1 MHIVFGAGG
10 ALGASVVR
18 NLAQQNKA
26 VRAVVRGVD
35 RARKVL
41 PSSVEIVEAD
51 ASKPDSIKPAF
62 QNASVIYHCVNVPYD
77 KWTEI
82 MPLVTD
88 NILAGA
94 IESQANVV
102 FPGNVYVYGPF
113 QKIPTTEDHP
123 LAATTKKGRL
133 RIALEKKLMDA
144 HNNGKIKTVIP
155 RFPDYYGP
163 NVTNNLMKPIFLA
176 AISGEKASWI
186 GNLDVQHCF
195 VFIED
200 AAAACIMLGE
210 TASAYGE
217 VWHVPGARPTTGR
230 EFIDIAFKAADNK
243 PDIRL
248 LGKNSIRVAG
258 LMNPE
263 VRELIELMYEFE
275 EPYVLDGSKF
285 STKFPLFQY
294 TTHEEG
300 VRKTIH
306 WFRQALR

>member
-1 MHIVFGAGG
+1 
-10 ALGASVVR
+10 
-18 NLAQQNKA
+18 
-26 VRAVVRGVD
+26 
-35 RARKVL
+35 
-41 PSSVEIVEAD
+41 
-51 ASKPDSIKPAF
+51 
-62 QNASVIYHCVNVPYD
+62 
-77 KWTEI
+77 
-82 MPLVTD
+82 
-88 NILAGA
+88 
-94 IESQANVV
+94 
-102 FPGNVYVYGPF
+102 
-113 QKIPTTEDHP
+113 
-123 LAATTKKGRL
+123 
-133 RIALEKKLMDA
+133 MDA

-230 EFIDIAFKAADNK
+230 EFIDMAFKAADNK
-243 PDIRL
+243 PDIGL
-248 LGKNSIRVAG
+248 LNENLIRAAG
-258 LMNPE
+258 QMDPE

-285 STKFPLFQY
+285 STRFPLFQY

-306 WFRQALR
+306 WFRQALC